1 MIALRFVR
9 RPLDPH
15 QADVIRRR
23 AWGVSVLLYA
33 LGIAATIPLIVLVAQ
48 GNAPRMLV
56 HGLAIALIVLICFV
70 PTAIAYARSPMREPR
85 IVFARYDD
93 ERVVCEIELI
103 ADTTVARLRSAG
115 FAWGISG
122 IVISL
127 IPLAFSSSPKHGFA
141 LSVGTVFML
150 GSLFLKQPTVFFPQ
164 PEKFKRQRIA
174 LHPAGVIVAN
184 PTLSPSLIMTDWAA
198 APYMGTTRAG
208 VTDLHW
214 EADGEKGIS
223 RLLLTD
229 LGLSFVAL
237 ERIMRYFVANA
248 DQRDVLATRDGV
260 AVVRAILRG
269 SAPPRF

>member
-56 HGLAIALIVLICFV
+56 HSLAIALIVLICFV

-103 ADTTVARLRSAG
+103 ADTTVARLIRVGDQRYCHLPHSACVL
-115 FAWGISG
+115 IESQTR
-122 IVISL
+122 ICPIRRHSL
-127 IPLAFSSSPKHGFA
+127 YA
-141 LSVGTVFML
+141 
-150 GSLFLKQPTVFFPQ
+150 
-164 PEKFKRQRIA
+164 
-174 LHPAGVIVAN
+174 
-184 PTLSPSLIMTDWAA
+184 
-198 APYMGTTRAG
+198 
-208 VTDLHW
+208 
-214 EADGEKGIS
+214 
-223 RLLLTD
+223 RLL
-229 LGLSFVAL
+229 VP
-237 ERIMRYFVANA
+237 
-248 DQRDVLATRDGV
+248 QATNR
-260 AVVRAILRG
+260 LFPSTRG
-269 SAPPRF
+269 I

>member
-56 HGLAIALIVLICFV
+56 HSLAIALIVLICFV

-115 FAWGISG
+115 FAWGIVAAIPRAYRRYCHFPHSACVL
-122 IVISL
+122 IESQTRICPIRRHSL
-127 IPLAFSSSPKHGFA
+127 YA
-141 LSVGTVFML
+141 
-150 GSLFLKQPTVFFPQ
+150 
-164 PEKFKRQRIA
+164 
-174 LHPAGVIVAN
+174 
-184 PTLSPSLIMTDWAA
+184 
-198 APYMGTTRAG
+198 
-208 VTDLHW
+208 
-214 EADGEKGIS
+214 
-223 RLLLTD
+223 RLL
-229 LGLSFVAL
+229 VP
-237 ERIMRYFVANA
+237 
-248 DQRDVLATRDGV
+248 QATNRLFPST
-260 AVVRAILRG
+260 REI
-269 SAPPRF
+269 